1 MPQVTDDFTIILPE
15 LTDMVSGE
23 LKIYEG
29 LAQLW
34 RMVEHYKMTAPL
46 AIRVIDNKA
55 RCVRTI
61 RGNHHPT
68 TGWQLAEDTP
78 IVKSAPDD
86 EIEFPLTIDT
96 QDAKGN
102 KLKMKVQ
109 LVVS

>member
-1 MPQVTDDFTIILPE
+1 MPQAIDDFTIIPAE

-23 LKIYEG
+23 LKTYVG
-29 LAQLW
+29 LDQLW

-61 RGNHHPT
+61 RGNHDLT

-78 IVKSAPDD
+78 FVKSAPDD
-86 EIEFPLTIDT
+86 EIEFPLTIHT

-102 KLKMKVQ
+102 ILKMKVQ
-109 LVVS
+109 LAAS